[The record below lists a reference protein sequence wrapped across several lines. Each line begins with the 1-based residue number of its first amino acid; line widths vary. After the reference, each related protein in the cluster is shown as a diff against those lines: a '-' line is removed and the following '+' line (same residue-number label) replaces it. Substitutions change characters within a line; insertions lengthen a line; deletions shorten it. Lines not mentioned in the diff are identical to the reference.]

1 MNEKHTQ
8 MLYEYCDFAI
18 YRIKDHID
26 DDKIKKY
33 LSELDYR
40 TFQKKNLLL
49 STL

>member
-26 DDKIKKY
+26 DDKIESY
-33 LSELDYR
+33 LSELNNR
-40 TFQKKNLLL
+40 TLQKKKLLLL
-49 STL
+49 SL